1 VDTGLG
7 RRVAKVGAAP
17 GGQGR
22 SGAGRSTPVPWHGRH
37 LPWQGCGQRAGRLDL
52 TRFIMANSWP

>member
-52 TRFIMANSWP
+52 